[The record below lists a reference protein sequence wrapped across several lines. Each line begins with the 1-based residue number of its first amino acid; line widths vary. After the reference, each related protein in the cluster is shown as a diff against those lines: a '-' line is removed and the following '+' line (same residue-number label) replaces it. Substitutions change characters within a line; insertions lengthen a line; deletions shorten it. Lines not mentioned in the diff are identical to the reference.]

1 MHAREAALR
10 QAKAEKMAA
19 VLIAHGADAATAAA
33 LDDEGRKLTAE
44 LAGTR
49 PPSDKTWEV
58 VTDCVRA
65 HWHFYGAPSVDPDPA
80 ATYRAYGTPDPIY
93 NPPIGPVSATTELAD
108 RIDSGRLLSDYAPAC
123 IACDSQDDDVAL
135 REVQRGHTA
144 QLCTRCGEDAGV
156 LRELAD
162 AP

>member
-1 MHAREAALR
+1 MHAQSGYKVAAR

-19 VLIAHGADAATAAA
+19 VLIAHGADAATTAA
-33 LDDEGRKLTAE
+33 LDDKGRKLTAE

-49 PPSDKTWEV
+49 PPSDQTWEV
-58 VTDCVRA
+58 VVDCVRA
-65 HWHFYGAPSVDPDPA
+65 HRHFY
-80 ATYRAYGTPDPIY
+80 
-93 NPPIGPVSATTELAD
+93 GPVSATTELAD

-123 IACDSQDDDVAL
+123 IACDSQDDDVAM
-135 REVQRGHTA
+135 REVQRGYTA
-144 QLCTRCGEDAGV
+144 QLCARCGEDAGV